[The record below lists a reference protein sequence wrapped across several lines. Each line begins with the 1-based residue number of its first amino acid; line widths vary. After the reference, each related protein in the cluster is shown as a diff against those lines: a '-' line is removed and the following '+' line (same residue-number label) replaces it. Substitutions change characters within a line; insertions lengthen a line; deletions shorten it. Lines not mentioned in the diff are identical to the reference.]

1 MYLLIIFWIL
11 HPSKCASRKRLNIS
25 PRNNN
30 FAQLVTQ
37 LGIFLFILKY
47 TEKTVILDKNRP
59 KEISPMNPEAKTVDD
74 SRVETIH
81 IVRPNHLNGANR
93 LFGGILMQWIDEVAG
108 IVAKR
113 HAMANVTTASVDNL
127 TFLHGAYQNDMIVI
141 KGKLTWVGTSSMEV
155 CVDTYVE
162 NLSGERHRINN
173 AHFMMVALDEHD
185 KPIRVPRLI
194 LQTEDEHLAWEHGEE
209 RRRIRN
215 ERRAAKLD
223 GI

>member
-1 MYLLIIFWIL
+1 M
-11 HPSKCASRKRLNIS
+11 IS
-25 PRNNN
+25 
-30 FAQLVTQ
+30 
-37 LGIFLFILKY
+37 
-47 TEKTVILDKNRP
+47 
-59 KEISPMNPEAKTVDD
+59 KTVDE
-74 SRVETIH
+74 SRTETVH

-113 HAMANVTTASVDNL
+113 HSMSNVTTASVDNL

-141 KGKLTWVGTSSMEV
+141 KGKLTWVGSTSMEV

-162 NLSGERHRINN
+162 TPGGPRNRINN

-185 KPIRVPRLI
+185 KPVKVPKLT
-194 LQTEDEHLAWEHGEE
+194 LQTAEERLAWAHGEE
-209 RRRIRN
+209 RQRIRKQ
-215 ERRAAKLD
+215 RRKDRLD

>member
-1 MYLLIIFWIL
+1 MLYWYHKIQCLPAGKGVLM
-11 HPSKCASRKRLNIS
+11 NI
-25 PRNNN
+25 
-30 FAQLVTQ
+30 
-37 LGIFLFILKY
+37 
-47 TEKTVILDKNRP
+47 
-59 KEISPMNPEAKTVDD
+59 EAKTVDD

-113 HAMANVTTASVDNL
+113 HSMSNVTTASVDNL

-141 KGKLTWVGTSSMEV
+141 QGKMTWVGSSSMEV

-162 NLSGERHRINN
+162 TLSGARHRINN
-173 AHFMMVALDEHD
+173 AHFMMVALDQND
-185 KPIRVPRLI
+185 VPVRVPRLI
-194 LQTEDEHLAWEHGEE
+194 LQTEDEHLAWSHGEE
-209 RRRIRN
+209 RRRIRLQ
-215 ERRAAKLD
+215 RLKDKLD

>member
-1 MYLLIIFWIL
+1 M
-11 HPSKCASRKRLNIS
+11 IS
-25 PRNNN
+25 
-30 FAQLVTQ
+30 
-37 LGIFLFILKY
+37 
-47 TEKTVILDKNRP
+47 
-59 KEISPMNPEAKTVDD
+59 KTVDD
-74 SRVETIH
+74 SRVETVH

-113 HAMANVTTASVDNL
+113 HSMSNVTTASVDNL

-162 NLSGERHRINN
+162 TLDGQRDRINN
-173 AHFMMVALDEHD
+173 AHFMMVALDENN
-185 KPIRVPRLI
+185 KPVEVPRLL
-194 LQTEDEHLAWEHGEE
+194 LQTEDEHLAWAHGEE

-215 ERRAAKLD
+215 QRRKDKLD

>member
-1 MYLLIIFWIL
+1 M
-11 HPSKCASRKRLNIS
+11 N
-25 PRNNN
+25 
-30 FAQLVTQ
+30 
-37 LGIFLFILKY
+37 
-47 TEKTVILDKNRP
+47 TEAR
-59 KEISPMNPEAKTVDD
+59 TVDE
-74 SRVETIH
+74 SRVETVH

-113 HAMANVTTASVDNL
+113 HSRSNVTTASVDNL
-127 TFLHGAYQNDMIVI
+127 TFLHGAYQNELVVI
-141 KGKLTWVGTSSMEV
+141 RGKMTWVGSTSMEV

-162 NLSGERHRINN
+162 TPGGQCDRINN
-173 AHFMMVALDEHD
+173 AHFMMVALDEND
-185 KPIRVPRLI
+185 KPVKVPGLI

-215 ERRAAKLD
+215 KRRADKLD

>member
-1 MYLLIIFWIL
+1 M
-11 HPSKCASRKRLNIS
+11 NI
-25 PRNNN
+25 
-30 FAQLVTQ
+30 
-37 LGIFLFILKY
+37 
-47 TEKTVILDKNRP
+47 
-59 KEISPMNPEAKTVDD
+59 EAKTVDD
-74 SRVETIH
+74 SRVETVH

-113 HAMANVTTASVDNL
+113 HAMGNVTTASIDNL

-141 KGKLTWVGTSSMEV
+141 KGKMTWVGSSSMEV

-173 AHFMMVALDEHD
+173 AHFMMVALDEND
-185 KPIRVPRLI
+185 RPVKVPRLI
-194 LQTEDEHLAWEHGEE
+194 LQTEDEHLAWAHGEE

-215 ERRAAKLD
+215 QRREAKLD